1 MTRYFLKR
9 LVLLIPILLAVS
21 TLVFSLIHL
30 VPGDP
35 VDLILGEQSLPA
47 DREKM
52 REAMGLN
59 KPVMAQYKEF
69 LFGAVRGD
77 LGKSLFEKRPVSR
90 MILER
95 YPATLELAA

>member
-1 MTRYFLKR
+1 MIRYLIKR
-9 LVLLIPILLAVS
+9 VALLIPILFAVS

-35 VDLILGEQSLPA
+35 VDLILGEQSLHA

-59 KPVMAQYKEF
+59 KPVTEQYKDF
-69 LFGAVRGD
+69 LWGAVRGD
-77 LGKSLFEKRPVSR
+77 LGKSRGAPSDLG
-90 MILER
+90 ER
-95 YPATLELAA
+95 L